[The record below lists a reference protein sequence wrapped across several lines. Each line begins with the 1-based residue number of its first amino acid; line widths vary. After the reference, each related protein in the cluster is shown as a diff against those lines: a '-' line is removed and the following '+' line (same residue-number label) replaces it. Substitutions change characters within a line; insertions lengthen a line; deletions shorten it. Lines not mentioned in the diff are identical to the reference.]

1 MKGVLPMAIYHLHMQ
16 IISRGSGKSAVAA
29 ASYRSGDALTNE
41 YDGTP
46 FDYSR
51 KGGIIHSEI
60 LLPTNAPAEFADRS
74 TLWNAVEK
82 IEKASNSQLAR
93 EIEIALPIELTTE
106 QNIALARRYV
116 QQTYVNKGMAADI
129 CWHAPD
135 KETPNPHAHIMLT
148 MRPFNEDRSWG
159 GKQRKEYILDEQG
172 NKIYD
177 KKKRQYAC
185 RSVPSTDWNEHS
197 NAEVWRAAWADAVNA
212 ELEKRGHAER
222 IDHRSYERQGIEQ
235 IPTVHLGVS
244 VTQMERRGVVTERGD
259 VNREIE
265 FANSEIRQ
273 LRARANRVKSWLDE
287 NKVNTP
293 PPLYD
298 IFMALA
304 DAPHGTKQSDKL
316 NHVQLMA
323 KTLMFVQENHI
334 GDLIDLADK
343 VDEIHRA
350 CTDSYERKKKIER
363 RVATLD
369 KHAAQCKNFTANQS
383 AKRTYDRLHSEA
395 EAAEKSAVGSLNP
408 FAKGKAEKAR
418 KAAQDYY
425 YDNTPQIEMFRSAEK
440 YLKDVL
446 QKRFDPK
453 QVAAQAKKW
462 SAERET
468 CKQELGGINS
478 ECATYKHEVES
489 AEDIKRF
496 AVKLLLPDDEPQQQ
510 KQKIKSRGI
519 EI

>member
-1 MKGVLPMAIYHLHMQ
+1 MAIYHLHMQ
-16 IISRGSGKSAVAA
+16 VISRGSGKSAVAA

-41 YDGTP
+41 HDGTS

-60 LLPTNAPAEFADRS
+60 LLPTNAPREFSDRS

-93 EIEIALPIELTTE
+93 EIEIALPVELSTE

-116 QQTYVNKGMAADI
+116 QSQFVNRGMIADV

-148 MRPFNEDRSWG
+148 MRPFNEDGSWG
-159 GKQRKEYILDEQG
+159 AKQRKEYILDADG
-172 NKIYD
+172 NKIYAP
-177 KKKRQYAC
+177 KTRLYKC

-212 ELEKRGHAER
+212 ELEKFGHAER
-222 IDHRSYERQGIEQ
+222 IDHRSYERQGVEQ

-244 VTQMERRGVVTERGD
+244 VTQMERRGIATYRGD
-259 VNREIE
+259 LNREIE
-265 FANSEIRQ
+265 FTNSQIKQ
-273 LRARANRVKSWLDE
+273 LRARANRVKAWLDE
-287 NKVNTP
+287 NKANTP

-298 IFMALA
+298 VFTALA
-304 DAPHGTKQSDKL
+304 DAPHGTTQYDKVK
-316 NHVQLMA
+316 HAQLMA

-343 VDEIHRA
+343 VDAIRRD
-350 CTDSYERKKKIER
+350 CTDAYERKKKVER

-369 KHAAQCKNFTANQS
+369 KHAAQCKNFTANRSVMQ
-383 AKRTYDRLHSEA
+383 TYDRLHVEA
-395 EAAEKSAVGSLNP
+395 EAAEKSTVGSLNP
-408 FAKGKAEKAR
+408 FAKGKAKKAR

-425 YDNTPQIEMFRSAEK
+425 YDNTPQIEMYKSAEK
-440 YLKDVL
+440 YLKGVL
-446 QKRFDPK
+446 QKRYDPK
-453 QVAAQAKKW
+453 QIMAQAKKW
-462 SAERET
+462 AAERET
-468 CKQELGGINS
+468 CKQELGGINT
-478 ECATYKHEVES
+478 ECAIYKREVES

-496 AVKLLLPDDEPQQQ
+496 AVKLLLPDEPQEHQHQ
-510 KQKIKSRGI
+510 HHKSH
-519 EI
+519 EIGR